1 MEKYNFVSN
10 SEQET
15 IDLGEKFAKDLK
27 VGDIVAFYGE
37 LGTGK
42 TEFIKGIC
50 NYFNVSDI
58 VTSPTFTI
66 INHYVGTL
74 NSKQLDI
81 FHLDLYRIKNLDE
94 LQGIG
99 FSDCIYDA
107 NSIKLIEW
115 ADKSGNILKENA
127 NYSVEIIQ
135 NDVEEN
141 NRTINITKL

>member
-15 IDLGEKFAKDLK
+15 IDLGAKFAKDLK
-27 VGDIVAFYGE
+27 IGDIVAFYGD

-66 INHYVGTL
+66 INHYVGTM

-107 NSIKLIEW
+107 SSIKLIEW

-135 NDVEEN
+135 NDVDEN